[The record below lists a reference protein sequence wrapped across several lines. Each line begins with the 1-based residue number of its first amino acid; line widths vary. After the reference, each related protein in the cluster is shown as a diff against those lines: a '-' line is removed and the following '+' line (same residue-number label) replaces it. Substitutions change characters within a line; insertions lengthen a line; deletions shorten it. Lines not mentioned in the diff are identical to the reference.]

1 MMMIIE
7 NNPKCGD
14 FTLLIDFI
22 RGLCPVV
29 RPGPPHF
36 FSGLARRS

>member
-1 MMMIIE
+1 MMMMMME
-7 NNPKCGD
+7 NNLKCGD

-29 RPGPPHF
+29 RPGPPPNII
-36 FSGLARRS
+36 GRGPP